1 MPARKSVRRGA
12 KKSVRRGAKKS
23 RVKLISDILSSKY
36 GVQSDSKS
44 DKPKKKKSTKKRSNK
59 KKSTPKKEKSS
70 QIDYAKFWRV
80 SSLDESDRVN
90 LEIDLQAM
98 IPISQLSV
106 KYDLPHNQIQSY
118 CDYKGFKRRKK

>member
-1 MPARKSVRRGA
+1 MPARKSVRRGAKKSVRRGA

-59 KKSTPKKEKSS
+59 KKSTPKKGMKYKDFVKKEFPKVKKEMPSDTPFGD
-70 QIDYAKFWRV
+70 ITKEVAKRWRER
-80 SSLDESDRVN
+80 S
-90 LEIDLQAM
+90 
-98 IPISQLSV
+98 
-106 KYDLPHNQIQSY
+106 NQ
-118 CDYKGFKRRKK
+118 

>member
-44 DKPKKKKSTKKRSNK
+44 DKPKKKKCHLILHSVISQ
-59 KKSTPKKEKSS
+59 KKSQKDGGKDRINNFFFKYKILKK
-70 QIDYAKFWRV
+70 
-80 SSLDESDRVN
+80 
-90 LEIDLQAM
+90 
-98 IPISQLSV
+98 
-106 KYDLPHNQIQSY
+106 
-118 CDYKGFKRRKK
+118 